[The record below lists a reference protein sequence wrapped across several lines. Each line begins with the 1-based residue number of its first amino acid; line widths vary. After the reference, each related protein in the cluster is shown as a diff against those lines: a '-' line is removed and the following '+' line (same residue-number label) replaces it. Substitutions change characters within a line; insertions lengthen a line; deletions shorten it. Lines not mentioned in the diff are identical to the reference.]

1 MLLSKFICRSLGEV
15 YVHCVSPWMSCL
27 VHAIHADMSGA
38 ILSSETNNQT
48 EILAFCSGLGLEQIN
63 SLSNMN
69 KTGLK

>member
-1 MLLSKFICRSLGEV
+1 M
-15 YVHCVSPWMSCL
+15 SPWMSCL
-27 VHAIHADMSGA
+27 VHAIHADMSEA
-38 ILSSETNNQT
+38 VLSSETNNQT